1 MRKFFLLTGMIG
13 LAGIAAGAVA
23 YVFGREYIEDALAG
37 ISSSKPKKKTET
49 GAKQAAKS
57 KTAAKKAAD
66 NVVISGSSGKFHRAS
81 CRYAASGGEEAS
93 RNEAVD
99 RGLSP
104 CGVCKP

>member
-13 LAGIAAGAVA
+13 LAGVAAGAVA

-49 GAKQAAKS
+49 GRKQAAAS
-57 KTAAKKAAD
+57 KTGVKETAD
-66 NVVISGSSGKFHRAS
+66 TVVISGSGGKFHRAG
-81 CRYAASGGEEAS
+81 CRYAASGGEEVD
-93 RNEAVD
+93 RNEAVN

>member
-13 LAGIAAGAVA
+13 LAGVAAGAVA

-37 ISSSKPKKKTET
+37 ISSSKPKKKAET
-49 GAKQAAKS
+49 VKKQAAASKTS
-57 KTAAKKAAD
+57 AKTAAD
-66 NVVISGSSGKFHRAS
+66 TVVISGSGGKFHRSS
-81 CRYAASGGEEAS
+81 CRYAASGGEEVT
-93 RNEAVD
+93 RDEAVN